1 MKGRRIGLGIF
12 IFVIVLVSAMR
23 LVSLVDESTTAASQ
37 QQCREV
43 EQYFADVDKRL
54 HEAYLPL
61 ASDDASGSL
70 LESALQKMSRSDL
83 GILVLSPAE
92 SELFL
97 QWVSVPGDTLL
108 TVPQETIPSIVDDL
122 HNSALELWLIYPA
135 MFRAMVSDGP
145 GGAQLFVAE
154 LSELHLE
161 NQAAQR
167 ALAASCPDLV
177 EQLTKRESATSRA
190 MIDLP
195 GLETKA
201 VALPILD
208 LRSDAVAFDVLFAA
222 TQEHMEVS
230 DELAAAQT
238 EVAISEA
245 TLAAQQTIVAE
256 AVSGT
261 APSEDQACCGD
272 GEDGEEDSRDSGP
285 TEDDLRALLPGQEV
299 MPDGLTA
306 GEDVARTQ
314 AEVAAAIGGN
324 REAETNLQTWGWSG
338 NVERSFTAADP
349 AALAPDAT
357 TDITVSL
364 HGFADE
370 AAAAEALVYFS
381 DVLVG
386 LGYEEVEVGDIG
398 STNRL
403 LIMPQ
408 EDGGTTAALYV
419 QEGPVLYRIGG
430 YSPGGDPTT
439 NVVNVAQAMLG
450 GGQ

>member
-1 MKGRRIGLGIF
+1 MEPRPQSSRSAHEQPTSRQAPVGPGRGPQDTGAYPPQPDPTMVVAPPRSDYDYSPLDLAPPGQRRRRQLVAAGLGAL
-12 IFVIVLVSAMR
+12 VVLL
-23 LVSLVDESTTAASQ
+23 LVAAAVFAYVVLNDHDPDDEAT
-37 QQCREV
+37 
-43 EQYFADVDKRL
+43 D
-54 HEAYLPL
+54 
-61 ASDDASGSL
+61 
-70 LESALQKMSRSDL
+70 
-83 GILVLSPAE
+83 GI
-92 SELFL
+92 
-97 QWVSVPGDTLL
+97 
-108 TVPQETIPSIVDDL
+108 
-122 HNSALELWLIYPA
+122 
-135 MFRAMVSDGP
+135 
-145 GGAQLFVAE
+145 
-154 LSELHLE
+154 
-161 NQAAQR
+161 
-167 ALAASCPDLV
+167 
-177 EQLTKRESATSRA
+177 
-190 MIDLP
+190 
-195 GLETKA
+195 
-201 VALPILD
+201 
-208 LRSDAVAFDVLFAA
+208 
-222 TQEHMEVS
+222 
-230 DELAAAQT
+230 AAAQT

-261 APSEDQACCGD
+261 VTPEDQAQGD
-272 GEDGEEDSRDSGP
+272 QDATAPANEEDDEAEGTTTVNEGAEEAAAAPTEASLTDVVGEVVRGGDSGP